1 MDMFLHCLYAAL
13 ASVAFAFIFELRRWQ
28 HIVAAGFTGAMSWF
42 VYLLLDGVMGDIG
55 CNFAATV
62 TVALLSEIFARLL
75 KAPATVFLIIG
86 IVPLVP
92 GGGLYYTMDALIDGD
107 MALFAQ
113 KGIQAAGIAGAIAAG
128 SSLVS
133 SVARLLPRRKHP
145 AGK

>member
-1 MDMFLHCLYAAL
+1 MFK
-13 ASVAFAFIFELRRWQ
+13 
-28 HIVAAGFTGAMSWF
+28 
-42 VYLLLDGVMGDIG
+42 LLDGVMGEIG

-62 TVALLSEIFARLL
+62 TVALLSEIFARML

-113 KGIQAAGIAGAIAAG
+113 KGIRAAGIAGAIAAG

-133 SVARLLPRRKHP
+133 SVARILPRRKRP